1 MGYRKEILIPKEL
14 IRKRVKEIAEKIRMD
29 YEGKELVLVGI
40 LKGCVFFLADLAR
53 EIPLSIKIDFLR
65 VASYGSEMVPGKAN
79 LTKDVEIPLNGKHVI
94 IVEDIVDTGQTLNY
108 VKEIIK
114 NKGAESVKTCVLIDK
129 LERREK
135 EVELDYCAFK
145 VEKGFLVGYGLDY
158 NEENRCLPDIY
169 ILKEE

>member
-1 MGYRKEILIPKEL
+1 MGYKKEILIPKEL
-14 IRKRVKEIAEKIRMD
+14 IRERVKEIAEKIKMD
-29 YEGKELVLVGI
+29 YEGKELILIGI
-40 LKGCVFFLADLAR
+40 LKGCLFFLADLAR
-53 EIPLSIKIDFLR
+53 EIPLPIKIDFIR
-65 VASYGSEMVPGKAN
+65 VASYGSEMVPGQVS

-94 IVEDIVDTGQTLNY
+94 IVEDIVDTGQTLSH

-114 NKGAESVKTCVLIDK
+114 DKGAESVKTCVLIDK

-169 ILKEE
+169 VLKEE